1 MKRIDD
7 DVRVRG
13 DHSVESVSRN
23 MHERMNTQGVHFHVD
38 VEHACAAA
46 RAAFFTP
53 EGTHE
58 RVVAAFLCEKRFT
71 FAHRTATLLTFVRH
85 VQEPLFSGLLSKRA
99 ERKSR
104 DDAQIR
110 VRSRK
115 FVARGERFA
124 MHHAR
129 VDEEHVEVESFF
141 VGESAQERSG
151 ALHAGKD
158 GGSWAKYLVH
168 KA

>member
-13 DHSVESVSRN
+13 DHGVESVSRN
-23 MHERMNTQGVHFHVD
+23 MHERMNTQRVHFHVD

-46 RAAFFTP
+46 RTAFFTP

-58 RVVAAFLCEKRFT
+58 RVVAAFLRQEWLT

-85 VQEPLFSGLLSKRA
+85 VQEPLFRGLLSKRA

-110 VRSRK
+110 VCSCK
-115 FVARGERFA
+115 FVACGERFA

-129 VDEEHVEVESFF
+129 VDEEHVEVESFL

-158 GGSWAKYLVH
+158 RGSRAKYLVH